1 MAGRKADPLTP
12 YRVRLHKDKG
22 YRYASTQQYFEDPE
36 SGRKSHRYIN
46 WGTVTEEYVFNPNN
60 TYRLAP
66 ISERMKLIFPDNW
79 DISRANALNESPVP
93 LQEEDGKEIPVSDS
107 PAEEKYNEDSMHG
120 EDISGTRIVP
130 AGLPI
135 DQYNNR
141 LYGSFWLLEQVARQK
156 LVFKDLM
163 NVFQDP
169 IIVNEIIALAIY
181 PYLSRRSYNRMAAW
195 QRSHKTTV
203 DGELHPSYITKLTQ
217 RITDDHRMRF
227 IKLRVSRQPKG
238 AFAACDS
245 TTRSA
250 WGRCLAD
257 IRWGHNKDNNKLQNT
272 VEVVVYSLETH
283 EPVYYRSFPGNVMDM
298 STVRTI
304 VADMNAVGVD
314 DIVVITD
321 RGYTSMDNMLRFIG
335 AGIPFIMCSKISQL
349 PVSTK
354 LLEICY
360 DKNGMPLDMEY
371 DPQTGLCCR
380 QFVEKKFTSSINGT
394 DVIVDGLKVNV
405 FLDIRKRAAEL
416 LSLKL
421 KLDSEKADLEA
432 FIQKADPKTD
442 IKAANLLYE
451 YHKLYRNENGA
462 IVFARNEDKVRKEES
477 RCGYFS
483 SVSFKTDLDAIGALR
498 AYRLRDEQ
506 EKYFEHMKDQMGFHT
521 QQNSSE
527 TGKAGRLFILFV
539 GLILTSHVR
548 NVWWSTDMK
557 DIYNSSLDMVD
568 ELEPIRFSE
577 YTDGTVHMTSFTA
590 KQVQICDAF
599 GIEPPLDCL
608 PVSIRN
614 IVERKKAGR
623 RPGRPRKATT

>member
-1 MAGRKADPLTP
+1 MSGRKADPLTP

-22 YRYASTQQYFEDPE
+22 YRYASTQVYSEDPKT
-36 SGRKSHRYIN
+36 GAKSHRYIN
-46 WGTVTEEYVFNPNN
+46 WGTVSEEFVFKPNR
-60 TYRLAP
+60 TYRLTP
-66 ISERMKLIFPDNW
+66 FSERQKLIFPENW
-79 DISRANALNESPVP
+79 DLSKVIAMNET
-93 LQEEDGKEIPVSDS
+93 
-107 PAEEKYNEDSMHG
+107 AEEKAG
-120 EDISGTRIVP
+120 EDECETPLPDAHSSVNQAKTSPQIEKAP
-130 AGLPI
+130 ANPAKLTI

-141 LYGSFWLLEQVARQK
+141 LYGSFWLLEQIARQK
-156 LVFKDLM
+156 HVIKDLLE
-163 NVFQDP
+163 VFQDP
-169 IIVNEIIALAIY
+169 VLVNEIISLAIF

-203 DGELHPSYITKLTQ
+203 EYELHPSYITKLTQ

-238 AFAACDS
+238 ALAACDS

-257 IRWGHNKDNNKLQNT
+257 IRWGHNKDNSKLQNT

-283 EPVYYRSFPGNVMDM
+283 EPVYYRSFPGNAMDM

-304 VADMNAVGVD
+304 VADMHAVGID
-314 DIVVITD
+314 EIVVITD

-354 LLEICY
+354 LLGIRY
-360 DKNGMPLDMEY
+360 DKNGMPIDMEY

-380 QFVEKKFTSSINGT
+380 QFVEAKFTSSINGSN
-394 DVIVDGLKVNV
+394 VVVEGLKVNV

-416 LSLKL
+416 LALKL
-421 KLDSEKADLEA
+421 KLDSEKADLDE
-432 FIQKADPKTD
+432 FVKKASPQTD
-442 IKAANLLYE
+442 IKTSNLLFE
-451 YHKLYRNENGA
+451 YHKLYHKEDGTLA
-462 IVFARNEDKVRKEES
+462 YARNDDKILKEES

-483 SVSFKTDLDAIGALR
+483 SVTYKTDLDAIGALR

-527 TGKAGRLFILFV
+527 TGKTGRLFILFV
-539 GLILTSHVR
+539 GLILSSHAR
-548 NVWWSTDMK
+548 NIWWSTDMK
-557 DIYNSSLDMVD
+557 DIYSSSLEMLD

-577 YTDGTVHMTSFTA
+577 YTDGTTHMTSFTA

-599 GIEPPLDCL
+599 GIEPPMDCL
-608 PVSIRN
+608 PTSIRLM
-614 IVERKKAGR
+614 IERRRSGR
-623 RPGRPRKATT
+623 GPGRPKNNNL